1 MDCLGSL
8 ETFIHDLPTRTPTLI
23 KAALTHVQFETIHP
37 FLDGNGRLGRL
48 LIAFLLCSE
57 GALSEPLLYLS
68 LYFKTH
74 RQQYYDQLQQVRL
87 KGDWEQ
93 WLQFFLEGVVTTA
106 EQASSTAKRI
116 LDLFERDRR
125 RIENIGRG
133 AGSALQVHQ
142 IMRKKPI
149 FSINHLSIQLE
160 LSRPTVSAAIKSLN
174 TLGIVE
180 ELTGRQRDRIFVYRD
195 YLNILNEGTEPYF
208 RS

>member
-1 MDCLGSL
+1 
-8 ETFIHDLPTRTPTLI
+8 
-23 KAALTHVQFETIHP
+23 VQFETIHP

-48 LIAFLLCSE
+48 LITFLLCSE
-57 GALSEPLLYLS
+57 GALTEPLLYLS

-125 RIENIGRG
+125 QIENIGRG

-142 IMRKKPI
+142 LIRKKPI
-149 FSINHLSIQLE
+149 FSINHLSTQLE
-160 LSRPTVSAAIKSLN
+160 LSRPTVSTAIKTLN